1 MLQKRSEQ
9 DSRIILGEDIVKREL
24 IEIGHEWMCSQCGCQ
39 FYNPGS
45 ILDGL
50 TLNEIMLHVKK
61 MREQAFANHAC
72 LLHQLEESKNVGQ
85 FE

>member
-1 MLQKRSEQ
+1 MLQKQSEQ
-9 DSRIILGEDIVKREL
+9 GERNTLGKDIVKREL
-24 IEIGHEWMCSQCGCQ
+24 IEIRHQWVCSQCGCQ

-50 TLNEIMLHVKK
+50 ALSEILLHVKK

-72 LLHQLEESKNVGQ
+72 LLH
-85 FE
+85 

>member
-39 FYNPGS
+39 FYNPGC

-72 LLHQLEESKNVGQ
+72 LLH
-85 FE
+85 